1 MTQITIALNQLA
13 KTQHDNLVVALGIFL
28 LPFSMNRFIKELDQL
43 YTLAIDEKSLAVVER
58 D

>member
-1 MTQITIALNQLA
+1 MTQITAALNQLA